1 MHPGLAVAPR
11 GGWEAPH
18 RRWYRLAL
26 LITLLLVALTLV
38 TVPTTLTS
46 MGDVL
51 GQAPDPVYDLLT
63 GRQVTGAEAAA
74 AAADAVYVNLGL
86 VDLDEGSGLI
96 TIAVSGNRNCA
107 GTCPT
112 LTVTL
117 TALDDAVEQ
126 RRGLPP
132 SAALTLAPADR
143 VFSQSVQLPVR
154 GQPNRYP
161 LDDYLLWLGVAGVAT
176 DADGTTQE
184 LDPATVAAAGT
195 VTVQNRISDL
205 VMPPPIPLTP
215 GATGAASD
223 SPAFLAVQSV
233 RLERPAYL
241 QRMAGTLIVLIA
253 ISAVLAVFTR
263 GFNELLLGIGGLIL
277 GVWGVRSVLMPQPV
291 PAVTMIDLALSWVIF
306 LLLVGLALRAVMHFY
321 RHSDLP
327 APPWAGSADGE

>member
-1 MHPGLAVAPR
+1 MHPSLAWHRWRPGKRRTAAGTGWRWSHPAP
-11 GGWEAPH
+11 GGAHH
-18 RRWYRLAL
+18 RHGAHHHHEH
-26 LITLLLVALTLV
+26 A
-38 TVPTTLTS
+38 
-46 MGDVL
+46 DVL
-51 GQAPDPVYDLLT
+51 GRAPDPVYDLVT
-63 GRQVTGAEAAA
+63 GRQVTGDEAAA
-74 AAADAVYVNLGL
+74 AAADAIYVNLGL
-86 VDLDEGSGLI
+86 VDLNEGSGLI

-132 SAALTLAPADR
+132 LATLTLAPADR

-154 GQPNRYP
+154 GQPSLYP
-161 LDDYLLWLGVAGVAT
+161 FDDYLLWLGVAGVAT
-176 DADGTTQE
+176 EADGTTQA

-195 VTVQNRISDL
+195 ITVQNRISDL
-205 VMPPPIPLTP
+205 VMPPPVPIDP
-215 GATGAASD
+215 GTIGAGSD
-223 SPAFLAVQSV
+223 PTTFLAVQSV

-241 QRMAGTLIVLIA
+241 QRMSVTLIVLIA
-253 ISAVLAVFTR
+253 ISAILAVFSR

-291 PAVTMIDLALSWVIF
+291 PAVTTIDLALSWVIF

-327 APPWAGSADGE
+327 APPWAGGRDKE